1 MNPSNPPTSAPVIR
15 EPTAW
20 VTGPGVPFFS
30 ATFSITGPISRAKPS
45 VFARIQADLSTTRT
59 GAVSAPASSPVKSW
73 TYAVERSAP
82 LRSSAT
88 VAAASAAETSG
99 PAPARRDP
107 IETASSQSTMS
118 VVMSRAYGHSA
129 ATGRERRRQAIQGR
143 TGVERLGVLHVV
155 ADKGEDQRPA
165 AGVGGDPGQGA
176 GAGQGAGLGAYQATA
191 GAVLEAV
198 SQRPV
203 VARDRQAGDHRAELG
218 VLGGGGQLEHLHERV
233 GVEPVVPRETAA
245 VLDPRPPQV
254 DAQAANRAR

>member
-20 VTGPGVPFFS
+20 VTGPGGPFFS

-59 GAVSAPASSPVKSW
+59 GAVSAPPSSPVKSW
-73 TYAVERSAP
+73 TYDVERSAP

-88 VAAASAAETSG
+88 VTAASAAETSG

-107 IETASSQSTMS
+107 IDTASSQSTIS

-129 ATGRERRRQAIQGR
+129 PAGRERGCQAFQGCA
-143 TGVERLGVLHVV
+143 GVERLRVLDVV
-155 ADKGEDQRPA
+155 ADEGEHQGSA
-165 AGVGGDPGQGA
+165 AGVGGDSGEGA
-176 GAGQGAGLGAYQATA
+176 GAGQRAGLGAHDTTA

-203 VARDRQAGDHRAELG
+203 VR
-218 VLGGGGQLEHLHERV
+218 
-233 GVEPVVPRETAA
+233 
-245 VLDPRPPQV
+245 
-254 DAQAANRAR
+254 